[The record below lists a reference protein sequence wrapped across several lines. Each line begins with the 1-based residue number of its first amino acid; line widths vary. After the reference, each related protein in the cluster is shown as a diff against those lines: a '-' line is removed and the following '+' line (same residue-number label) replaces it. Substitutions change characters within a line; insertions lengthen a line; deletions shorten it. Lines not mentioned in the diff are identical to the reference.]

1 MSKLSSIVILC
12 FFFLDFKPDVQME
25 LVDEVDYHCCL
36 FCDKIFPSEYELL
49 MHVSAVHQNIMD
61 LESTPKHI
69 EESIEFIQSNDH
81 STFVEEDED
90 DIQCNEYLEAINKKV
105 SQMVKYIKVLIV

>member
-1 MSKLSSIVILC
+1 MISHCHFV
-12 FFFLDFKPDVQME
+12 FFFYFQSNVNQTE
-25 LVDEVDYHCCL
+25 LIDEVDYHCCL
-36 FCDKIFPSEYELL
+36 FCDKFFPTEYELL

-61 LESTPKHI
+61 LESTSKNT
-69 EESIEFIQSNDH
+69 EESMEYIQ
-81 STFVEEDED
+81 STFVDEDDD

>member
-1 MSKLSSIVILC
+1 
-12 FFFLDFKPDVQME
+12 ME

-36 FCDKIFPSEYELL
+36 FCDKIFPSDYELL

-61 LESTPKHI
+61 LESTPRNT
-69 EESIEFIQSNDH
+69 EESMEFIQS
-81 STFVEEDED
+81 TFVDEDDD

-105 SQMVKYIKVLIV
+105 SQMVKYIKIQIV